1 MRTVQLDPRFRLETV
16 SKTNEGEQKRVTVWI
31 PMEFGWIEKMV
42 FVVSVFNAISSM
54 HTLAHKVNEDGYAVF
69 ESEVFLSNR
78 AVYNFYFTCE
88 CSGQQ
93 RILKFDEKSRKV
105 VLGDNS
111 IQINEMFK
119 ASIGFEVPKWAEGEI
134 LYFIFIDRF
143 YRAKVSES
151 ISGFGNRVVNTW
163 NQKPQ
168 IGPNSSGDW
177 NVDFYGGDLKGI
189 TEKLDYIKSLGTG
202 IIYISPIV
210 FSQSNHRY
218 DTANYEV
225 VDPYVGTNADLKE
238 LCETA
243 HAKGIRIIL
252 DAVFNHTGNDSI
264 YFNEFGNFQTI
275 GAYQSTESKYF
286 PFYKRTWVSGHSDFS
301 YWWGMRNLPE
311 CNSASKEWQEFIT
324 GKGGVIDKWFELGI
338 DGLRLDVADELS
350 DEFIE
355 LIRSAVERNK
365 PDGFVI
371 GEVWK
376 NPMRMNRG
384 YISSG
389 KGMHSVMNYLLV
401 DALIRFY
408 KYSDTYKL
416 EDVEKQILHEYPD
429 GTINCLMN
437 FTSTHDISRIIEIFG
452 CSSFNQF
459 GEWAWNLSNE
469 SLDFV
474 RAHEMTDEEYNFG
487 KSVLFSYIVSLAFM
501 PGMFSIFY
509 GDEVGLKGIGNLA
522 NRAPFPWENGDE
534 EILAFF
540 KDVGRT
546 RNENEFL
553 RKARL
558 HVIKIDSMNFVYERE
573 DGAHKLIV
581 ATSRSHHESEIKLA
595 DVVQNL
601 EEGTVIFKVGD
612 NSTTEKLAPY
622 GAIVVKF

>member
-1 MRTVQLDPRFRLETV
+1 MRTVQLTPKFRLETIGKHEE
-16 SKTNEGEQKRVTVWI
+16 SETLKVTVFI
-31 PMEFGWIEKMV
+31 PMILGWIEKMK
-42 FVVSVFNAISSM
+42 FVVSVFNGVSLYALL
-54 HTLAHKVNEDGYAVF
+54 HQKNEDGYAIF
-69 ESEVFLSNR
+69 EGEVTLKNR
-78 AVYNFYFTCE
+78 AIYNFYFTCE
-88 CSGQQ
+88 CSGEE

-111 IQINEMFK
+111 IKIDEMFK
-119 ASIGFEVPKWAEGEI
+119 TSIGFEVPKWAEGEI

-143 YRAKVSES
+143 YRARSSEQ
-151 ISGFGNRVVNTW
+151 IEAFGNRTINSWT
-163 NQKPQ
+163 QKAQ
-168 IGPNSSGDW
+168 IGPNSNGDW

-210 FSQSNHRY
+210 MSQSNHRY

-238 LCETA
+238 LCDEA
-243 HAKGIRIIL
+243 HAKGIKIII

-264 YFNEFGNFQTI
+264 YFNEYGNYPTI
-275 GAYQSTESKYF
+275 GAYQSPDSPYF
-286 PFYKRTWVSGHSDFS
+286 SFYKRAWVSGRSDFS
-301 YWWGMRNLPE
+301 YWWGMKNLPE
-311 CNSASKEWQEFIT
+311 CNSYSKEWQEYIT
-324 GKGGVIDKWFELGI
+324 GVGGVIDKWFGLGI

-350 DEFIE
+350 DEMIE

-416 EDVEKQILHEYPD
+416 DDVIRQILHEYPD

-437 FTSTHDISRIIEIFG
+437 FTSTHDISRIIEILG
-452 CSSFNQF
+452 GWTFNQY

-474 RAHEMTDEEYNFG
+474 KWHEMTKEEYDFG
-487 KSVLFSYIVSLAFM
+487 KEVLFSYIVGLAFL

-522 NRAPFPWENGDE
+522 NRAPFPWDCGDE
-534 EILAFF
+534 EILEYFRE
-540 KDVGRT
+540 VGKV
-546 RNENEFL
+546 RNKNLFL
-553 RKARL
+553 KTARL
-558 HVIKIDSMNFVYERE
+558 HVIRIDNMSFVYERE
-573 DGAHKLIV
+573 DGESKIIV
-581 ATSRSHHESEIKLA
+581 AVSRSHHVTRIGLTDLGE
-595 DVVQNL
+595 NL
-601 EEGTVIFKVGD
+601 EEAEVIFRNGD
-612 NSTTEKLAPY
+612 SNLEYLSPY
-622 GAIVVKF
+622 GAIVVKI